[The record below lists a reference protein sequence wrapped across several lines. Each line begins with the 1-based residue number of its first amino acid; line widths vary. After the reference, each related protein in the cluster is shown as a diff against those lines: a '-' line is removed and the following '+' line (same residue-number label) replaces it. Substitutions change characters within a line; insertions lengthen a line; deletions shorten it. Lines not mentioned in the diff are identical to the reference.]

1 MAKAETLATG
11 AQILLET
18 LKSNG
23 VDTIFA
29 ITGAGNLAIID
40 AIARDGEVKLI
51 YSHHEQAAAMEAQ
64 GYSRIT
70 GKLGVVL
77 VTTGGGTSNVV
88 TGVLSAHLDS
98 IPILVISGN
107 ESSFH
112 CANPNQ
118 LRAYGVQGF
127 DSCAVL
133 APISKKSCRIM
144 DVEDI
149 SRTVQELIYVALND
163 RQGPTHVDFPMD
175 LQRKKLNTNDS
186 KRFEDVESNLLLSSH
201 TMLDKLVEKIFN
213 SKRPVIYFGNGV
225 RKEQSLKLA
234 KSLIDKTGIPFFVSW
249 SAIDLFPE
257 SHKQN
262 VGRVGIYGD
271 RHSNILLQKSDLI
284 VAIGTRLAIPQI
296 GYDRLDFGRKA
307 EKWIIDIDPN
317 ETAKFDGLGWN
328 TLNLDV
334 FLVLEYLA
342 KSNLPAPNI
351 LEWQNECMRI
361 KSIFPRRNQLGP
373 EPSDSLTQIHS
384 GDVIE
389 FLNQNL
395 AEDAM
400 VATDVGAALLTGHFM
415 YEQKGN
421 RRFFTSQGLG
431 EMGFGLPGAIGAH
444 FSDTSR
450 QIVCLNTDGAIM
462 LNLQELQLVKEHKIP
477 LKLFIFNNS
486 GYSMI
491 KISQDNL
498 FEGRLSGS
506 TIESGIS
513 FPSFDQIA
521 LTFGFT
527 HTAVK
532 CLEDLEKILKPLASQ
547 DAELIEVVMDPN
559 QKYFPRLATT
569 KLEDGTLVSPPLED
583 LDPKI
588 ELSLLEELLGYK
600 AHENS
605 YKSRGL

>member
-1 MAKAETLATG
+1 MAKTETLATG
-11 AQILLET
+11 AEILLQT

-77 VTTGGGTSNVV
+77 VTTGAGTSNVV

-112 CANPNQ
+112 CANPIQ

-133 APISKKSCRIM
+133 APISKKSCRVM

-149 SRTVQELIYVALND
+149 SKTVQELIYVALEN
-163 RQGPTHVDFPMD
+163 RQGPTHFDFPMD
-175 LQRKKLNTNDS
+175 LQRTKIDSSESTSYKHLESKLHPSGETA
-186 KRFEDVESNLLLSSH
+186 
-201 TMLDKLVEKIFN
+201 LDKLVEKISN
-213 SKRPVIYFGNGV
+213 SKSPIIYFGNGV
-225 RKEQSLKLA
+225 RKQPSLELA

-257 SHKQN
+257 SYSQN
-262 VGRVGIYGD
+262 IGRVGIYGD
-271 RHSNILLQKSDLI
+271 RHANILLQKSDLI
-284 VAIGTRLAIPQI
+284 IAIGTRLAIPQI

-307 EKWIIDIDPN
+307 EKWIIDIDPS
-317 ETAKFDGLGWN
+317 ETSKFDGLGWN
-328 TLNLDV
+328 TLNLSAS
-334 FLVLEYLA
+334 LVLEHLN
-342 KSNLPAPNI
+342 KSKLPALNI
-351 LEWQNECMRI
+351 LEWKTECTRI
-361 KSIFPRRNQLGP
+361 KNIFPRRKQLGP
-373 EPSDSLTQIHS
+373 QPSDSRVHIHS

-431 EMGFGLPGAIGAH
+431 EMGFGLPAAIGAH
-444 FSDTSR
+444 FSDISK

-462 LNLQELQLVKEHKIP
+462 FNLQELQLVKEHKIP

-491 KISQDNL
+491 KVSQDNL

-513 FPSFDQIA
+513 FPDFEHVA
-521 LTFGFT
+521 LTFGFS
-527 HTAVK
+527 HTLIK
-532 CLEDLEKILKPLASQ
+532 CMDDLEKILDPLASQ
-547 DAELIEVVMDPN
+547 NAELIEIMMDPD
-559 QKYFPRLATT
+559 QKYFPRLATS